1 MEGFIRV
8 FAAEY
13 DSSTL
18 SLQGVDS
25 QSPLWVVTPGGGYC
39 RFMFLSGTLTEVS
52 ETGDIVNSR
61 IADPTGVFNLV
72 IGGRNTS
79 LAKAFRNLSIPSF
92 VTVTG
97 RSQIYQKDGRFVV
110 SVRPEYVQNV
120 NRQVRDQWVLSTAQ
134 STLGRLFLMNQALQG
149 ACTDDHVLA
158 AFHHYSI
165 TKSRLREL
173 AVMVE
178 GAVNTVQTVEG
189 ELPVQPDVRTVVMDL
204 IRTGSG
210 LKGISVDQ
218 IINQAT
224 AYGIS
229 PESVLAT
236 IESLIID
243 DECYQP
249 LKGFVKPL

>member
-8 FAAEY
+8 FAGEY
-13 DSSTL
+13 GGSTL
-18 SLQGVDS
+18 SIQGIDS
-25 QSPLWVVTPGGGYC
+25 QSPPWVVTPGGGYC

-52 ETGDIVNSR
+52 ETGDMVNSR

-72 IGGRNTS
+72 IGGRNTA
-79 LAKAFRNLSIPSF
+79 LAETFRNLPIPSF

-97 RSQIYQKDGRFVV
+97 RSQMYQKDGRYVL
-110 SVRPEYVQNV
+110 SVRPDSVQNV

-149 ACTDDHVLA
+149 ACPDERVLA

-165 TKSRLREL
+165 TKFRLKEF
-173 AVMVE
+173 AAMVVE
-178 GAVNTVQTVEG
+178 AVNTVQTVVCG
-189 ELPVQPDVRTVVMDL
+189 LPVQQDVRTRVMDL
-204 IRTGSG
+204 IRAGSG
-210 LKGISVDQ
+210 PKGISVDE
-218 IINQAT
+218 IITQGA
-224 AYGIS
+224 ACGIS
-229 PESVLAT
+229 RESALAI

>member
-8 FAAEY
+8 FAGEY

-25 QSPLWVVTPGGGYC
+25 QSLPWVVTPGGGYC
-39 RFMFLSGTLTEVS
+39 RFMFLSGTITEVN
-52 ETGDIVNSR
+52 ETGDMVNSR

-72 IGGRNTS
+72 IGGRNTA
-79 LAKAFRNLSIPSF
+79 LAEAFRNLPIPSF

-97 RSQIYQKDGRFVV
+97 RSQIYQKLGRFAI
-110 SVRPEYVQNV
+110 SVRPESVQNV
-120 NRQVRDQWVLSTAQ
+120 NRQVRDQWVISTAQ
-134 STLGRLFLMNQALQG
+134 STLKRLFLMNQALQG
-149 ACTDDHVLA
+149 ACNDERVLS

-178 GAVNTVQTVEG
+178 EAVNTVQTIEG
-189 ELPVQPDVRTVVMDL
+189 ELPVQQDIRIRVME
-204 IRTGSG
+204 IISAGSG
-210 LKGISVDQ
+210 SKGISVDE
-218 IINQAT
+218 IITQA
-224 AYGIS
+224 AACGIS
-229 PESVLAT
+229 RESALAI

>member
-8 FAAEY
+8 FAGEY
-13 DSSTL
+13 NSSTL

-25 QSPLWVVTPGGGYC
+25 QSLPWVVTPAGGYC

-52 ETGDIVNSR
+52 ETGDMVNSR

-72 IGGRNTS
+72 IGGRNTA
-79 LAKAFRNLSIPSF
+79 LAEVFRNLPIPSF

-97 RSQIYQKDGRFVV
+97 RSQIYQKDGRFVL
-110 SVRPEYVQNV
+110 SVRPDSVRNV

-149 ACTDDHVLA
+149 RCSDDRVLA
-158 AFHHYSI
+158 VFHHYSI
-165 TKSRLREL
+165 TKIRLREL
-173 AVMVE
+173 ATMIE
-178 GAVNTVQTVEG
+178 EAVSTVQTIES
-189 ELPVQPDVRTVVMDL
+189 ELPVQQDVRTRVTDL
-204 IRTGSG
+204 IHAGSG
-210 LKGISVDQ
+210 PKGISVDE
-218 IINQAT
+218 IITQA
-224 AYGIS
+224 AACGI
-229 PESVLAT
+229 PRESALAI

>member
-8 FAAEY
+8 FAGEY

-25 QSPLWVVTPGGGYC
+25 QSLPWVVTAGGGYC
-39 RFMFLSGTLTEVS
+39 RFMFLSGTLTEVN
-52 ETGDIVNSR
+52 ETGDMVNSR
-61 IADPTGVFNLV
+61 IADPTGAFNLV
-72 IGGRNTS
+72 IGGRNTA
-79 LAKAFRNLSIPSF
+79 LAEAFRNLPIPSF

-110 SVRPEYVQNV
+110 SVRPDSVRNV
-120 NRQVRDQWVLSTAQ
+120 NRQVRDQWVLCTAQ
-134 STLGRLFLMNQALQG
+134 STLGRLYLMNEALRG
-149 ACTDDHVLA
+149 ACTDERILA

-173 AVMVE
+173 AAMVE
-178 GAVNTVQTVEG
+178 EAVNTVQTVEG
-189 ELPVQPDVRTVVMDL
+189 NLPVQQEDRTRVMDL
-204 IRTGSG
+204 IRADSG
-210 LKGISVDQ
+210 PKGISVDKLLA
-218 IINQAT
+218 QA
-224 AYGIS
+224 AACGIS
-229 PESVLAT
+229 RESALSI